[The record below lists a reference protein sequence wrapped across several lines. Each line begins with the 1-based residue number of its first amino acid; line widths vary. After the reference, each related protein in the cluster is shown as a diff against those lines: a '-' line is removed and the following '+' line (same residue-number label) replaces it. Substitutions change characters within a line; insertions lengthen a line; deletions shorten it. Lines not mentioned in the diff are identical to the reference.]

1 MKKILCPSMMCAD
14 FSELNREISSLE
26 NAGIDIYH
34 CDIMDG
40 VYVPNIALGL
50 SDVRALRKLT
60 DKQIDVHLMI
70 DNPSEKVR
78 WFIEAG
84 ADIIYLHPDSGKN
97 ISKTL
102 QYIREEGK
110 SAGIAIGP
118 DDSLESIY
126 ELLYNSDYVLFMT
139 VNPGFAGQK
148 YMDFTRDKLERLIEL
163 RKKFGF
169 KIIVDGACSPEVIET
184 LNGIGVDGY
193 ILGTS
198 ALFRADKTYVDAM
211 KMLREFE

>member
-26 NAGIDIYH
+26 NAEIDIYH

-70 DNPSEKVR
+70 DNPSEKVQ
-78 WFIEAG
+78 WFIDAG

-102 QYIREEGK
+102 SYIREKGK

-148 YMDFTRDKLERLIEL
+148 YMDFTRRKLERLLEL
-163 RKKFGF
+163 RNEFGF
-169 KIIVDGACSPEVIET
+169 KIIVDGACSPNVINN
-184 LNGIGVDGY
+184 LNSIGVDGY

-198 ALFRADKTYVDAM
+198 ALFREDLSYVEAI
-211 KMLREFE
+211 KMLRELE